1 MNTRSSILAL
11 SQSEKIKA
19 GLIWTS
25 QTIEISMGL
34 PENRKQGG
42 DQIISSLLGM
52 VANEIHL
59 GMKVAPHKGWE
70 AALKHI
76 NTATVM
82 INSNVIQDA
91 PYHLSKAL
99 SQVTGIG
106 QEAMTALNKEGL
118 V

>member
-25 QTIEISMGL
+25 QTVEISMGL
-34 PENRKQGG
+34 PENSKQGC
-42 DQIISSLLGM
+42 DQLISALLGM

-82 INSNVIQDA
+82 INSNVAQDA

-106 QEAMTALNKEGL
+106 QEAMNALNQEGL

>member
-25 QTIEISMGL
+25 QTIEILMGL
-34 PENRKQGG
+34 PENSKQGC
-42 DQIISSLLGM
+42 DQLISALLGM

-70 AALKHI
+70 GALKNI
-76 NTATVM
+76 NTASVM
-82 INSNVIQDA
+82 INSNVSQDA
-91 PYHLSKAL
+91 PYNLSKAL
-99 SQVTGIG
+99 SHVTGIG
-106 QEAMTALNKEGL
+106 QEAMTALNHEGL